1 MKHNYYLCMFVIC
14 SMYVCMYVVRTI
26 EYEFLRATQA
36 ASSVGSDARHQNYF
50 IGKSCHVDMYVLK
63 YE

>member
-1 MKHNYYLCMFVIC
+1 MHVCNIQ
-14 SMYVCMYVVRTI
+14 YVCMYVAQTI

-50 IGKSCHVDMYVLK
+50 IGKSCHVDMYVLE

>member
-1 MKHNYYLCMFVIC
+1 MHVCNIQYI
-14 SMYVCMYVVRTI
+14 CMYVVRTI

-50 IGKSCHVDMYVLK
+50 IGKSCHIDMYVLE
-63 YE
+63 YEYRNL

>member
-1 MKHNYYLCMFVIC
+1 
-14 SMYVCMYVVRTI
+14 MYVAQTI

-63 YE
+63 HE